1 MKTTISITIDVEL
14 LQELKKLADN
24 NFTSV
29 SQEIR
34 NIIRV
39 YLKEHSND

>member
-1 MKTTISITIDVEL
+1 MKTTISITIDEEL
-14 LQELKKLADN
+14 LTQLKLLADT

-39 YLKEHSND
+39 YLKEHVND